1 MHAGSIQA
9 AINRLENEP
18 INVPRVMI
26 ASLDILC
33 VQGAI
38 YMKGKRVRRV
48 LNMIEILDLDP
59 ENKSLNT
66 LEVFAWNPL
75 NDGYN
80 ELRQSQVME
89 SIKEKRGWS
98 KKQLEQAI
106 ERRKKVLA
114 YMVDQ
119 NIIDYDS
126 VVNIIKEFQVN
137 QERLMKKLM
146 LEEAGA

>member
-1 MHAGSIQA
+1 
-9 AINRLENEP
+9 
-18 INVPRVMI
+18 
-26 ASLDILC
+26 
-33 VQGAI
+33 
-38 YMKGKRVRRV
+38 
-48 LNMIEILDLDP
+48 
-59 ENKSLNT
+59 
-66 LEVFAWNPL
+66 
-75 NDGYN
+75 
-80 ELRQSQVME
+80 ME